1 MGIAGRQSP
10 NPAHRARTKDST
22 ATRPSADRT
31 APIDVG
37 PTDAALLTYL
47 QRTIGNHAVNQLIQR
62 HGNRPSTWPAH
73 PGRESRDSSNVSRP
87 GKSVVA
93 ATQPANHLPP
103 RPTSNR
109 SDSTI
114 ARVPEAKSSS
124 EAGLSEGVQPDAA
137 DDAPRQKLLASP
149 PALPDGAGDAAPQR
163 RDELAVIRRPT
174 TEDGLASVARV
185 QRKVPSTAE
194 TLRSGIEPRLS
205 KLKKGRVVQRM
216 PDPETAFLGNADYL
230 TAQAA
235 ITGKDWKTAFLRLN
249 GLNMYDLIRAMNTL
263 DQQGMLDELWKHKLD
278 AAMAPGAPGNAPPV
292 SIVADIGGPA
302 GGGMQRLEYAKSVVQ
317 KRQLPVPAPGDL
329 EQTGQVDVAVDY
341 LTAKKPTDA
350 DKVFGYPLTA
360 IPNDAKHHMTGSF
373 VKRLQSAE
381 MIARGL
387 VCRNGE
393 KVPETAADW
402 GVNRISNGG
411 GGFHV
416 RGAAIDINYETCP
429 YIMHEAGE
437 QNLDKQLGPV
447 YERISKI
454 LLGAESVIPARI
466 AARGNKTTPADTS
479 KDAGDVYDKL
489 KSESDTM
496 KKYFS
501 LLSSPD
507 TDLAQILA
515 DFRKSS
521 AGTAY
526 PDLKTADDFRRQI
539 ARDYLTLGGTLAQLF
554 VVAGPQAGTVKGYG
568 LKAPSAVQQ
577 VDAKG
582 NPVVDD
588 SGQPK
593 MADRPFN
600 AKNSGKPEGGF
611 VNIRK
616 EIVLAL
622 TQAGMRWGAAEM
634 GGASGDV
641 MHFDCAADAR

>member
-1 MGIAGRQSP
+1 VGIAGRQSP
-10 NPAHRARTKDST
+10 NPANRVRTKDST
-22 ATRPSADRT
+22 TVRPSVDR
-31 APIDVG
+31 AASFDVG
-37 PTDAALLTYL
+37 ATDAALLAYL

-62 HGNRPSTWPAH
+62 HGNRPASWLGLS
-73 PGRESRDSSNVSRP
+73 GRESREAPNLSRFSSSAAP
-87 GKSVVA
+87 GVPRA
-93 ATQPANHLPP
+93 DAGAPEPAPKP
-103 RPTSNR
+103 S
-109 SDSTI
+109 
-114 ARVPEAKSSS
+114 ARVPEVQPSS
-124 EAGLSEGVQPDAA
+124 EADLSETVPREVA
-137 DDAPRQKLLASP
+137 DEPRQALLASP
-149 PALPDGAGDAAPQR
+149 PALPDGAGDAAPQW
-163 RDELAVIRRPT
+163 RDELAAIRRLT
-174 TEDGLASVARV
+174 TEDRSASFSAV
-185 QRKVPSTAE
+185 QRNV
-194 TLRSGIEPRLS
+194 SGASESSQDEDGRRPL
-205 KLKKGRVVQRM
+205 KPKKGRVIQRA
-216 PDPETAFLGNADYL
+216 PDPETAFLGNVDYL

-235 ITGKDWKTAFLRLN
+235 ITGQDWKTAFLRLN
-249 GLNMYDLIRAMNTL
+249 HLNMYDLIRAMSTL
-263 DQQGMLDELWKHKLD
+263 DQQGMLEELWKHKLD

-292 SIVADIGGPA
+292 SIVAEIGGPV

-341 LTAKKPTDA
+341 LTVKKPTDA
-350 DKVFGYPLTA
+350 DKVFGYRLAA
-360 IPNDAKHHMTGSF
+360 IPNDAKHHLTGSF
-373 VKRLQSAE
+373 IKRLQNAE
-381 MIARGL
+381 MIARRL

-416 RGAAIDINYETCP
+416 RGAAIDINYDTCP

-437 QNLDKQLGPV
+437 KNLDKQLGPV

-454 LLGAESVIPARI
+454 LLGAESVVPTRI
-466 AARGNKTTPADTS
+466 TTGGNKTTTADTS
-479 KDAGDVYDKL
+479 NSAGDIYDKL
-489 KSESDTM
+489 KSESDAM

-507 TDLAQILA
+507 ADLAQILD

-521 AGTAY
+521 AGTAF
-526 PDLKTADDFRRQI
+526 PDLKTPDDFRRQI

-568 LKAPSAVQQ
+568 LKAPAAVQQ
-577 VDAKG
+577 VDAAG
-582 NPVVDD
+582 NPVVDEN
-588 SGQPK
+588 GQPK

-634 GGASGDV
+634 GGASGDI
-641 MHFDCAADAR
+641 MHFDSAADAR